1 MGSAVSRRAGEQS
14 GAHPDLT
21 LPHSLARTR
30 AAWGATN
37 RRDSI
42 LPRCMRAR
50 GGAHLRALRLLHHCR
65 DAPKP
70 GGGAR
75 VGSRRPS
82 TRQPIGK
89 WWPGR
94 GRPATRMRRQR
105 LVQKSPAR
113 SARHA
118 PGSAKTM
125 ALDHNNI
132 SRRKGCRNPVPAS
145 CATSLHQS
153 RLTTGHPE
161 KQRQIFNHYH

>member
-105 LVQKSPAR
+105 LVQKSPDAA
-113 SARHA
+113 ARHA
-118 PGSAKTM
+118 PGSATPGRWIIIIYIDER
-125 ALDHNNI
+125 AV
-132 SRRKGCRNPVPAS
+132 GCRAS
-145 CATSLHQS
+145 ATCNTSLVD
-153 RLTTGHPE
+153 RPGLLTTS
-161 KQRQIFNHYH
+161 